1 MQTPSRLLLRGCS
14 ERTKLYP
21 DISKLSSSGELLELR
36 YVSES
41 QCRIYDMQDTLLTIL
56 TGKNC
61 VLFNSV
67 QEWLV
72 GCFLPF

>member
-1 MQTPSRLLLRGCS
+1 MLLQKVWQLTFKKVTEMERLKA
-14 ERTKLYP
+14 TA
-21 DISKLSSSGELLELR
+21 
-36 YVSES
+36 
-41 QCRIYDMQDTLLTIL
+41 TLTIL

-72 GCFLPF
+72 GCF